1 MATDWHNPYAHTASY
16 FVFKSILTI
25 ISSFVSISIL
35 TIHWI
40 EHNNHKFNDIP
51 LNNLTTTRSRSI
63 SATPSTHTSKK
74 PKKLKKYTLSQTI
87 ILRLTWSTIIIF
99 CIICV
104 IFALLTIVEQV
115 ARLNKVRVILCNPLT
130 VRVLSS
136 TFQFGVGLMHCLFM
150 AQLYEIYNNTH
161 FAYSPFTIRI
171 LSLIIMNLSIGASVI
186 ILLYLDVEPYHI
198 GWLGQQH
205 RTICQDLLLKTSE
218 TIKIKPPQT
227 NKSQS
232 SQPQPIQN
240 EIDINDIYSHLKRQ
254 PWHYNNYNN
263 ESKPINKSNKS
274 EITTS
279 GSSGWNSYMSDVCN
293 HNKKNNISNEI
304 ETEISEHKYQNENE
318 NESEIE
324 NEPGNI
330 DIETP
335 QNINDISDNEKD
347 ININNCNIT
356 LMGDN
361 NEKIKFKNVS
371 KCYEEIFNENVN
383 NIMNEINECETIGND
398 NENNNNKLNQSIDND
413 NDNDSLIVSNITLM
427 G

>member
-1 MATDWHNPYAHTASY
+1 MIKQN
-16 FVFKSILTI
+16 
-25 ISSFVSISIL
+25 
-35 TIHWI
+35 
-40 EHNNHKFNDIP
+40 
-51 LNNLTTTRSRSI
+51 
-63 SATPSTHTSKK
+63 
-74 PKKLKKYTLSQTI
+74 
-87 ILRLTWSTIIIF
+87 
-99 CIICV
+99 
-104 IFALLTIVEQV
+104 
-115 ARLNKVRVILCNPLT
+115 
-130 VRVLSS
+130 
-136 TFQFGVGLMHCLFM
+136 
-150 AQLYEIYNNTH
+150 
-161 FAYSPFTIRI
+161 
-171 LSLIIMNLSIGASVI
+171 
-186 ILLYLDVEPYHI
+186 
-198 GWLGQQH
+198 

-324 NEPGNI
+324 IEPGNI
-330 DIETP
+330 NIETP
-335 QNINDISDNEKD
+335 ENINDISDNEKD

-427 G
+427 GHETIQ